1 MSGSRPL
8 VGIRI
13 SSEGGEKARRDI
25 EALGPAGEAAMRRVA
40 AASAAAT
47 PEMQRLAA
55 ASDVANRAFVGMGGS
70 LGRVGSV
77 FTGVSGVTAG
87 VTAGFTAMAAAAAL
101 SAVAIAKAGDTANA
115 AMARLT
121 SSTGSLQAASTAY
134 EGLFRL
140 SQQTG
145 VAVADSAGAF
155 SRFSVAAKEVGATND
170 QVLRLVGGL
179 QKAAI
184 VSGSTGQEASAA
196 MQQIGQALA
205 SGTLQG
211 DELRSVLEAMPQFA
225 QALARELG
233 VTIGQLK
240 QMGSEGKLQADVIFP
255 AMLKAGEAMS
265 AEFDKMPKTMAQ
277 ASSILGEATGNFLA
291 KLDNIVGASQLFRD
305 AMLAGAGA
313 INTMS
318 GAIAPSD
325 RQRAES
331 GVASARATIAARERD
346 IALLRE
352 TGPERMGF
360 RLPEGSVAAQA
371 RAKELAQ
378 QQEALAKAQEQ
389 LRGHEAMLTLIEN
402 DGRRVR
408 GEEAT
413 AAEMQRQASARAT
426 AATSLRTLE
435 KDLKTEA
442 SIREAARKKN
452 AEIDKIERD
461 DPSVD
466 PQRIAALRAA
476 AAKEEADA
484 IAKLTET
491 RKADGKAAADA
502 NEHIE
507 AFHKAQQKAA
517 DEAVKA
523 QEKATQAREKY
534 VEASRDALLNIPERA
549 LDRLGDSLVDAFVR
563 GEGAAVNFGN
573 IMRSV
578 IASAVADITKL
589 GLINP
594 LMNSVFTSSSG
605 PRPTLAGAF
614 GGSSTSTGLGDALG
628 LGQLLGGKGLGES
641 LGLTGSSGI
650 LSTPLWSTGGGYSF
664 TAGGGLV
671 APGSVSLGGLLG
683 GAGAGFGAGMLLN
696 GMLGGNSTGGTVG
709 SGVGGLAGAAIGS
722 LFPGVGTLLGGLIGG
737 GLGGGL
743 GGLIGP
749 GESVKGYGYRLQ
761 PGENGMLS
769 MGSTFYNESGKAAF
783 DEAAAGIAQLNQ
795 YLGARGITV
804 GGSVAVG
811 GNKDGPDYSNA
822 SAGTFAEG
830 VSQLYYR
837 SNNAQLDYAIANQ
850 RGRQFGSSAEMQ
862 TFVEGFYQASDAL
875 TALTAK
881 PIPAFIQQLSAVND
895 NFGAAIA
902 KANEYGLAVGEVTAA
917 QQDAVAKLFEA
928 RAEQLRQSDIG
939 LDIREMT
946 AKGDTQGA
954 ELARQAESARQEVAS
969 FGDALD
975 ALGLTA
981 EEKADR
987 LVRLEEVQA
996 AERAAIIT
1004 RYGQQSADALRN
1016 SFESIRGLSASLS
1029 ARGFAASGDNQAA
1042 DLARQEA
1049 AAKQETKAAQNAIT
1063 NVSREGAARLAALAQ
1078 TDAENR
1084 ARAVRA
1090 ALDSEALLNSPEQ
1103 GSTEERAA
1111 AFARNSDIAA
1121 GALRAADA
1129 ARQEVDALNADLAR
1143 AAQEGAD
1150 TLVEIERVQAA
1161 ERAAIIKS
1169 YADQAAA
1176 EAKRQ
1181 AEAGNALLR
1190 QLAYGGL
1197 SALSPSAK
1205 YFSAM
1210 TDLNTAK
1217 SALDAGGSL
1226 SDYTQVASAVL
1237 PVARDYLGTST
1248 RYAGLAA
1255 EVGQVLQANGG
1266 DGSLSAILSAQ
1277 ANTGDAQLNLTAD
1290 IGSRTISELTAI
1302 RQAFER
1308 LATGIDA
1315 IIQRKVA

>member
-1 MSGSRPL
+1 MSGSRPT

-87 VTAGFTAMAAAAAL
+87 VTAGFTAMAAAAAM
-101 SAVAIAKAGDTANA
+101 SAVAIAKAGDAATATL
-115 AMARLT
+115 ARLN
-121 SSTGSLQAASTAY
+121 SATGSMQSAQAVY
-134 EGLFRL
+134 QKLFEL

-145 VAVADSAGAF
+145 VAVSESAGAF
-155 SRFSVAAKEVGATND
+155 TRFSVAAKEIGGTTD
-170 QVLRLVGGL
+170 QVLKLVAGI
-179 QKAAI
+179 QKAGI
-184 VSGSTGQEASAA
+184 VSGSSTQETGAA
-196 MQQIGQALA
+196 VQQLGQALA
-205 SGTLQG
+205 SGVLQG
-211 DELRSVLEAMPQFA
+211 DELRSLLENMPIFA

-233 VTIGQLK
+233 VGIGQLR
-240 QMGSEGKLQADVIFP
+240 QMGSEGKLTADTIFP
-255 AMLKAGEAMS
+255 AILRASEQMN
-265 AEFDKMPKTMAQ
+265 AEFDKMAPTMGRAF
-277 ASSILGEATGNFLA
+277 AILGEGMVDFAS
-291 KLDNIVGASQLFRD
+291 KLDKALGLSE
-305 AMLAGAGA
+305 
-313 INTMS
+313 
-318 GAIAPSD
+318 AIARAAMAAASAVRGVSAAAFPSD
-325 RQRAES
+325 RDQIVSARDAAASRAAQIRTQISGAGDIRSLGIGQLASPQDRTIDVSALRSQLAAAES
-331 GVASARATIAARERD
+331 E
-346 IALLRE
+346 
-352 TGPERMGF
+352 M
-360 RLPEGSVAAQA
+360 
-371 RAKELAQ
+371 
-378 QQEALAKAQEQ
+378 
-389 LRGHEAMLTLIEN
+389 RGHN
-402 DGRRVR
+402 DR
-408 GEEAT
+408 
-413 AAEMQRQASARAT
+413 
-426 AATSLRTLE
+426 L
-435 KDLKTEA
+435 
-442 SIREAARKKN
+442 
-452 AEIDKIERD
+452 AEIDKEGAQARWGEQ
-461 DPSVD
+461 VTA
-466 PQRIAALRAA
+466 QQRAA
-476 AAKEEADA
+476 QSARESAQRAYDAKRTDWDKDFKLREDARKKIEVIETAEKTGAISSMEATRDRARVNEELSEALEKLAKSTDAVSTATRGAGRAAKDADQQVQ
-484 IAKLTET
+484 
-491 RKADGKAAADA
+491 D
-502 NEHIE
+502 
-507 AFHKAQQKAA
+507 FWKAQQRAA
-517 DEAVKA
+517 DEAAKA
-523 QEKATQAREKY
+523 QEKATQAQAKY

-605 PRPTLAGAF
+605 ARPTLAGAF

-954 ELARQAESARQEVAS
+954 ELARQAESARQELAN
-969 FGDALD
+969 FGKALED
-975 ALGLTA
+975 LGLTT
-981 EEKADR
+981 EERAAK
-987 LVRLEEVQA
+987 LVRLEQVQA
-996 AERAAIIT
+996 AERMAVVEKFGKDAT
-1004 RYGQQSADALRN
+1004 TALQTALGTNSLLRELTYG
-1016 SFESIRGLSASLS
+1016 ASS
-1029 ARGFAASGDNQAA
+1029 
-1042 DLARQEA
+1042 
-1049 AAKQETKAAQNAIT
+1049 
-1063 NVSREGAARLAALAQ
+1063 ALA
-1078 TDAENR
+1078 
-1084 ARAVRA
+1084 
-1090 ALDSEALLNSPEQ
+1090 
-1103 GSTEERAA
+1103 
-1111 AFARNSDIAA
+1111 
-1121 GALRAADA
+1121 
-1129 ARQEVDALNADLAR
+1129 
-1143 AAQEGAD
+1143 
-1150 TLVEIERVQAA
+1150 
-1161 ERAAIIKS
+1161 
-1169 YADQAAA
+1169 
-1176 EAKRQ
+1176 
-1181 AEAGNALLR
+1181 
-1190 QLAYGGL
+1190 
-1197 SALSPSAK
+1197 PSQK
-1205 YFSAM
+1205 YFAAM
-1210 TDLNTAK
+1210 TDLNSAK

-1226 SDYTQVASAVL
+1226 ADYTNVASAVL
-1237 PVARDYLGTST
+1237 PVARDFLGTST
-1248 RYAGLAA
+1248 RYGTLAA
-1255 EVGQVLQANGG
+1255 EIGGVIASKGGDPANLAAIMSANVDMSAGLQATFAAYG
-1266 DGSLSAILSAQ
+1266 DQQIMIATNTLGEMKRLSSLI
-1277 ANTGDAQLNLTAD
+1277 
-1290 IGSRTISELTAI
+1290 E
-1302 RQAFER
+1302 AFI
-1308 LATGIDA
+1308 T
-1315 IIQRKVA
+1315 RKAA